1 MALAIEVEAN
11 VRMVSPSMAITRGS
25 RHQNSPLPTILGNL
39 VSSIAWSVLSSSFEK
54 GKIQKMNW
62 MS

>member
-11 VRMVSPSMAITRGS
+11 GRMVSPSMAITRGS
-25 RHQNSPLPTILGNL
+25 RHQNSPFLTILGNL

>member
-11 VRMVSPSMAITRGS
+11 GRMVSPSMAITRGS
-25 RHQNSPLPTILGNL
+25 RHQNSPFLTILGNL
-39 VSSIAWSVLSSSFEK
+39 VSSIAWSVLSSSFENE
-54 GKIQKMNW
+54 KIQKINW